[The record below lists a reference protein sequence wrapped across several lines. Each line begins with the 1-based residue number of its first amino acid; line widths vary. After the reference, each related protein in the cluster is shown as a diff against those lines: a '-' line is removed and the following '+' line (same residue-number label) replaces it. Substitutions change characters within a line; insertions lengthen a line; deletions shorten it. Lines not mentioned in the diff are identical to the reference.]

1 MKLLIKELR
10 EAKGMTQKELAD
22 LMQVSFQT
30 VSKWEN
36 NINYPDITQI
46 PKLADVF
53 GVSADVLLG
62 MKPLHADDAPVKYDE
77 VTYWNQK
84 RDVLKVW
91 KQFYW
96 NEDYFRFFVR
106 EVLRPQ
112 KATNVLDFGCGY
124 GYLGQVLLP
133 LLPAGSSYSGIELD
147 QDQIKEAME
156 YFSET
161 PYQHEFFEENIY
173 DWRPA
178 KQYDLVVALF
188 LLSNMQNPQTVLEK
202 MKQSLTPG
210 GTILLMDA
218 NEEVEQA
225 GYYSGLEKQ
234 EGGMRQPDFVPLWED
249 ELARGERDYRC
260 GTKLPYLLKQA
271 GFRNIQA
278 RISDQVII
286 YEPSDPSRKH
296 QGDDFRYVYSNQD
309 ARKGGVGYFLNHGY
323 SLQRAN
329 EVTTFYQKTSDYFD
343 RDDSIAVKTSGV
355 YFVYATL

>member
-147 QDQIKEAME
+147 QDQIKEAKE

-161 PYQHEFFEENIY
+161 PYQHEFS
-173 DWRPA
+173 R
-178 KQYDLVVALF
+178 KTSTTGGRR
-188 LLSNMQNPQTVLEK
+188 SNMIS
-202 MKQSLTPG
+202 SL
-210 GTILLMDA
+210 
-218 NEEVEQA
+218 
-225 GYYSGLEKQ
+225 
-234 EGGMRQPDFVPLWED
+234 
-249 ELARGERDYRC
+249 
-260 GTKLPYLLKQA
+260 
-271 GFRNIQA
+271 
-278 RISDQVII
+278 
-286 YEPSDPSRKH
+286 PSSFCR
-296 QGDDFRYVYSNQD
+296 
-309 ARKGGVGYFLNHGY
+309 
-323 SLQRAN
+323 
-329 EVTTFYQKTSDYFD
+329 TCKT
-343 RDDSIAVKTSGV
+343 RRPCWKR
-355 YFVYATL
+355 